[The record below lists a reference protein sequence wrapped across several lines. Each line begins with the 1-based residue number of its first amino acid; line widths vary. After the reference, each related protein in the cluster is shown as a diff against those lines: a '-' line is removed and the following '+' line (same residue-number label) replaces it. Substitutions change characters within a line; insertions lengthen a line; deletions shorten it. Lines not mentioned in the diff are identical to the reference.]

1 MADVVAILAAAR
13 TGDRAA
19 FAELV
24 QLYQRRVYATAIRL
38 LGNHR
43 DADDVVQETFIRA
56 WRGLANFDGRA
67 DVFTWLYRIAIN
79 TALNHLRSSG
89 RGARLA
95 QQGQLEADHHGGRPE
110 SLGQGAASPEQQVG
124 VADDM
129 RRVVDEIAALSPTL
143 RVTLVLATVEEM
155 SHRQIAEA
163 LGIPEGTVA
172 WRVNEAR
179 RLLRERLAEA
189 PKSAGERLSAAE
201 AGLAEKAVRPPE
213 KS

>member
-1 MADVVAILAAAR
+1 MADVVAVLAAAR
-13 TGDRAA
+13 AGDREA

-24 QLYQRRVYATAIRL
+24 RLHQRRVYATAIHL

-95 QQGQLEADHHGGRPE
+95 QRGQAEVEHHGGRPE
-110 SLGQGAASPEQQVG
+110 ALGPGAASPEQQVG
-124 VADDM
+124 LADDM
-129 RRVVDEIAALSPTL
+129 RRILDEISALSPTL

-155 SHRQIAEA
+155 SHRQIAEV

-179 RLLRERLAEA
+179 RILRERLSANEA
-189 PKSAGERLSAAE
+189 A
-201 AGLAEKAVRPPE
+201 LAEKAVRPPK